1 LRSRAR
7 RDRTEAAV
15 DLCVVIVS
23 FLFAVVLRI
32 KVRSG

>member
-1 LRSRAR
+1 LR

-15 DLCVVIVS
+15 DLCAIATS
-23 FLFAVVLRI
+23 CFFAVVLSI